1 MFVTIAVGVALV
13 VLWVAWL
20 NDEMGGGGR
29 RQGSA
34 PRTPV
39 LTLGGSAEGARATP
53 YQLGG
58 RRATATPVASA
69 TPIAVT
75 ATPVRELIPPS
86 PVFTPTTT
94 PTVTP
99 VPTSVRDERVQVRLS
114 VYWPDDG
121 PDWCLTW
128 DAERDM
134 CISPLTLGDD
144 FRAYD
149 GRALACDPEWLGH
162 VLVIPALGLALPCLD
177 TGVSFVCPGGPCTV
191 GLLASNHPQIGGIY
205 DAILKGE

>member
-34 PRTPV
+34 MRTPV
-39 LTLGGSAEGARATP
+39 LVLDGAAEGVRATP
-53 YQLGG
+53 YRLGG
-58 RRATATPVASA
+58 RRATVTPVASA
-69 TPIAVT
+69 TPIVVT
-75 ATPVRELIPPS
+75 ATPVRGTATPS
-86 PVFTPTTT
+86 AVPTPVP

-99 VPTSVRDERVQVRLS
+99 VPTSARDERVQVRLS
-114 VYWPDDG
+114 AYWPDDG

-128 DAERDM
+128 DAERDV
-134 CISPLTLGDD
+134 CISPLTSGDD

-149 GRALACDPEWLGH
+149 GRAFACDEEWLGH

-177 TGVSFVCPGGPCTV
+177 TGVSFACPGGPCTV
-191 GLLASNHPQIGGIY
+191 GLLASTHPQIGGIY
-205 DAILKGE
+205 DAILKAK